1 MKKKLILISLLA
13 GFIGFPPLAA
23 QDMSY
28 KLPPKEIEEI
38 ALAKFPPSV
47 LISGDSKWMLML
59 ENVPFLSIEE
69 LAKPEYKL
77 AGTRITDT
85 FGPSRREGYSSLT
98 LKEIST
104 GKELTVS
111 GLPVNAD
118 ILEAEWSPESSRV
131 ALIVRERK
139 GLYLWMVSLS
149 DQTARPFSQ
158 RRMNRTN
165 SQPGPNR
172 SASPLIKASWLN
184 DSTLIVPTVP
194 ANLEAMPTPPT
205 APSGPVIQTSD
216 GKAVPARTYQ
226 DLLKDTYD
234 EALFDYFFTAQLV
247 KISPSGET
255 EIGKPAIYEEVSL
268 SPDKK
273 LLLLTTT
280 ERPYSYQ
287 VPQRSFPQTVSVTD
301 IDGHPVK
308 VIAQRPLQADGM
320 GYDTTS
326 PYPRNFGWR
335 ADRPATI
342 YWTEAQDGGNPK
354 LNKVPFMDAVYQQDA
369 PFTGEKQLVVQT
381 PYRCHRIFW
390 KDDTFAL
397 ATEVSRAN
405 HQLKLSSF
413 SPSAPEKGLNTIF
426 DVSTDDSYADP
437 GIPYMTKNQYK
448 QSVVYTN
455 KDHTELLMI
464 AQGGSPEG
472 DMPYLSRY
480 DLAKKKNTILWR
492 CSAPYFETLVNMID
506 PAKLQFI
513 TARQSTQE
521 PINYFVHDL
530 KKKQKRALTSFSTPY
545 PQLEGMKV
553 EKIKYKRADGIDL
566 TATLY
571 LPVGYDK
578 EKDGRLPVLMWAYP
592 REFRSADDAG
602 QVRGSQYMFP
612 VITYRTPV
620 CWVTRGYAVMENV
633 EMPIVGM
640 NGAEPNDDFLNQLT
654 MNADAAAKVIYDL
667 GVGDTTRM
675 AVGGHSYGGF
685 MTANLLTHTH
695 LFKAGIA
702 RSGAY
707 NRTLTP
713 FGFQAETRTYWEAP
727 EVYNTMSPF
736 NYANQLSGALL
747 MIHGEQDNNSG
758 TFPIQSER
766 LFAALKGHGGV
777 CRLVILPY
785 ESHAYSAKESI
796 LHLLYEQDAWLEKYV
811 KNYKE

>member
-1 MKKKLILISLLA
+1 MR
-13 GFIGFPPLAA
+13 
-23 QDMSY
+23 Y

-38 ALAKFPPSV
+38 ALATFPPSV
-47 LISGDSKWMLML
+47 LISGDSKWMLMM

-69 LAKPEYKL
+69 LAKPEHKL
-77 AGTRITDT
+77 AGTRITET
-85 FGPSRREGYSSLT
+85 FGPSRREGYSGIR
-98 LKEIST
+98 LKDIAT
-104 GKELTVS
+104 GKEFPIN
-111 GLPVNAD
+111 GLPEEAD
-118 ILEAEWSPESSRV
+118 ILEAEWSPESSRI
-131 ALIVRERK
+131 ALIIREK
-139 GLYLWMVSLS
+139 SGLYLWMVSLE
-149 DQTARPFSQ
+149 DLTARQISQ
-158 RRMNRTN
+158 RRMNRTG

-172 SASPLIKASWLN
+172 SASALIHAAWVN
-184 DSTLIVPTVP
+184 DSVLIVPTVP
-194 ANLEAMPTPPT
+194 TNLGAMPTMPA

-216 GKAVPARTYQ
+216 GTATPARTYQ

-234 EALFDYFFTAQLV
+234 EQLFDYFFTSQLV
-247 KISPSGET
+247 KIAPAGET
-255 EIGKPAIYEEVSL
+255 EIGKPAIYEQVSL

-287 VPQRSFPQTVSVTD
+287 VPQQSFPQTVSVIDTD
-301 IDGHPVK
+301 GNPVK
-308 VIAQRPLQADGM
+308 VIARRPMQTDGI

-326 PYPRNFGWR
+326 PYPRNFEWR

-354 LNKVPFMDAVYQQDA
+354 QNKVPFMDAVYQQDA
-369 PFTGEKQLVVQT
+369 PFASEKQLVIQT
-381 PYRCHRIFW
+381 PFRCRSILW

-397 ATEVSRAN
+397 ATEISRAN
-405 HQLKLSSF
+405 HRMKISSF
-413 SPSAPEKGLNTIF
+413 SPSAPEKGLTNIF
-426 DVSTDDSYADP
+426 DVSTDDSYANP
-437 GIPYMTKNQYK
+437 GMPYMTKNQYK
-448 QSVVYTN
+448 QSVVYTDKN
-455 KDHTELLMI
+455 QTELLMI
-464 AQGGSPEG
+464 APGGSPEG

-480 DLAKKKNTILWR
+480 DLTKKKNTILWR
-492 CSAPYFETLVNMID
+492 CSAPYYETIVNMID

-513 TARQSTQE
+513 TARQSVKE
-521 PINYFVHDL
+521 PINYFAHDL
-530 KKKQKRALTSFSTPY
+530 KKKKNRALTSFTTPY

-578 EKDGRLPVLMWAYP
+578 DKDGRLPVVMWAYP
-592 REFRSADDAG
+592 REYRSSDDAA
-602 QVRGSQYMFP
+602 QVRGSQYLFP
-612 VITYRTPV
+612 IITYRTPLF
-620 CWVTRGYAVMENV
+620 WVTRGYAVMENV
-633 EMPIVGM
+633 EMPIVGL
-640 NGAEPNDDFLNQLT
+640 NGGEPNDDFLNQLT
-654 MNADAAAKVIYDL
+654 MNAEAAAKVIQEL
-667 GVGDTTRM
+667 GVGDTARM

-685 MTANLLTHTH
+685 MTANLLTHTN

-766 LFAALKGHGGV
+766 LFAALKGHGGI
-777 CRLVILPY
+777 CRLVLLPY

-811 KNYKE
+811 KNLKE